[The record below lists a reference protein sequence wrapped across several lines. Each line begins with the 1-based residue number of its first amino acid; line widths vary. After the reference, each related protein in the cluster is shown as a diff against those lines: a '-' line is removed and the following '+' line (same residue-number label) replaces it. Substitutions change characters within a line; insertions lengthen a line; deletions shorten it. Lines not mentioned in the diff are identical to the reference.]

1 MTGRLLCLATYAV
14 ALGVVS
20 AIGWRWHVQVLVLL
34 AGLQAMWGLGAWMS
48 GRLQAG
54 RPGRGALWG
63 AAFGALAL
71 GTYYVTEALADSLHS
86 ATSQLTSSGG
96 FWVPAAVLGG
106 GVCGGIGTWATAPD
120 CGRWI
125 EPAALSHAVMVGGL
139 LAESAFVQRS
149 DALFGHPARLDLA
162 TAILVVIALVLVG
175 AAWVRVNVR
184 ALLAAGVLAALLIPS
199 LAGLFLL
206 VEHRFGYV
214 TL

>member
-1 MTGRLLCLATYAV
+1 MIARALGLAAYAV
-14 ALGVVS
+14 ALGVLS

-34 AGLQAMWGLGAWMS
+34 AGLQAMWGLGAWLT
-48 GRLQAG
+48 GRWLAR
-54 RPGRGALWG
+54 RPGGGALAG
-63 AAFGALAL
+63 AGFGALAL
-71 GTYYVTEALADSLHS
+71 GTYYLTEALADSRHS
-86 ATSQLTSSGG
+86 ATSQLTSSGR

-106 GVCGGIGTWATAPD
+106 AVFGAIGTWATAPD
-120 CGRWI
+120 RGRWI

-175 AAWVRVNVR
+175 AAWVRANVR

-206 VEHRFGYV
+206 IEHRFGYV